1 MSLPSGPRVRYGTR
15 PGPQSTRG
23 TRPIDTAPTAAVP
36 IMVRM
41 TRRERFMGITCSCT
55 CEEFWES
62 QALIFKPRYSS
73 SGIEAELRLTGKPK
87 RTVSQDRA
95 GRHRLVSSSAAAGKM
110 RRERMRK
117 PAESAARDAAR
128 SGIGCGACRRM
139 AGRGVS
145 AEKTAARR
153 SARRAVT
160 ATGRRSAGWAFGIG
174 LRPRRRCHSRSALF
188 AVLAWHQRV
197 GATANGKGAHQQ
209 QRHMVGA
216 LHRYGG
222 LDRNRLAS
230 AEFPVWFLGH
240 DQ

>member
-1 MSLPSGPRVRYGTR
+1 MRRVFGKPSPH
-15 PGPQSTRG
+15 
-23 TRPIDTAPTAAVP
+23 I
-36 IMVRM
+36 
-41 TRRERFMGITCSCT
+41 
-55 CEEFWES
+55 
-62 QALIFKPRYSS
+62 QALVFKPSYSS
-73 SGIEAELRLTGKPK
+73 LGIEAELRLTGKPK

-95 GRHRLVSSSAAAGKM
+95 GRRRSVSSSAAAGKM

-117 PAESAARDAAR
+117 SAESAARDAAR

-216 LHRYGG
+216 LHRYGA
-222 LDRNRLAS
+222 LDRNRPAS